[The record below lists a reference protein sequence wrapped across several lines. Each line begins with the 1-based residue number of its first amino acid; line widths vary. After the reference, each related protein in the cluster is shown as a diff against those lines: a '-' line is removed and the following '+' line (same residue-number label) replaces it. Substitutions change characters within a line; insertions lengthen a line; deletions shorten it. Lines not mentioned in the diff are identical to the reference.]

1 MALVAFSEIQLCP
14 ISCSKLPPE
23 LPSSKLPSPTLPM
36 KRFDGNAYNF
46 GTVSRGLYFPQ
57 IGFFF

>member
-23 LPSSKLPSPTLPM
+23 LPSSKLPSSTLPM

-46 GTVSRGLYFPQ
+46 
-57 IGFFF
+57 